1 VKINEK
7 NNGIKKCMQMHQDL
21 ARFYAL
27 AGKWRRLPHSH
38 DLKSSHQELTPKTR
52 DHVL

>member
-7 NNGIKKCMQMHQDL
+7 IMGLKMYGAL